1 MEASEAIDT
10 QADGDAAAPAFAS
23 GGGNGIFASPTDIA
37 AASSGKTKVA
47 FSVHDGD
54 TASNSFHGAAASSIV
69 EAACG
74 DAGDIDVVAAADSSR
89 PLTATASTDDGDGS
103 ASAGVGAI
111 HAEGGSGL
119 LASEQAE
126 MATIDD
132 DATETT
138 SCDLALVAD
147 GAAAVEE
154 DTASSAAATGP
165 VLMLLMQIVQVVLLW
180 MLFSLLLLL
189 LRCQTQTSRSAL
201 AGAASDSAVADA
213 LADSAATV
221 ESQGT
226 KNVAVRCNVDEDDA
240 SAAVLNVDA
249 ADGSAAESR
258 HVSEINQPK

>member
-74 DAGDIDVVAAADSSR
+74 DAGDIDVVAAADSSSR
-89 PLTATASTDDGDGS
+89 PLAATASTDDGDGS
-103 ASAGVGAI
+103 ATAGVGAI
-111 HAEGGSGL
+111 RAEGGSGL

-138 SCDLALVAD
+138 SCDLALAAD

-154 DTASSAAATGP
+154 DTASSAAAS
-165 VLMLLMQIVQVVLLW
+165 VDVADADCASSFVVDAV
-180 MLFSLLLLL
+180 FAAAAAVEVSE
-189 LRCQTQTSRSAL
+189 TSRSAL
-201 AGAASDSAVADA
+201 AGTASDSAVADA
-213 LADSAATV
+213 HADSADSAATV
-221 ESQGT
+221 ESDGT
-226 KNVAVRCNVDEDDA
+226 ENVAVRCNVDED
-240 SAAVLNVDA
+240 DA